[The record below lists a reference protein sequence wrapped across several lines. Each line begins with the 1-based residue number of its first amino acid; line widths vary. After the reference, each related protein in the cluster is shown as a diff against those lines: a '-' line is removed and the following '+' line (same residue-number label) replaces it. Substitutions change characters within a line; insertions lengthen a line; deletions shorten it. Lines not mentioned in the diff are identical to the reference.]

1 MKLILGMVR
10 QDRMDDVRTA
20 LGKVNVRGI
29 RVTKVQDYSPQRHPE
44 GVWRGQSY
52 TLDYT
57 IKLEFRCVVHDDDTD
72 CAVRAIMCA
81 ARTGCVGD
89 GDVVVIPIE
98 HRYNIHNG
106 DRDAS

>member
-52 TLDYT
+52 HLKPTR
-57 IKLEFRCVVHDDDTD
+57 FSRGSRH
-72 CAVRAIMCA
+72 
-81 ARTGCVGD
+81 
-89 GDVVVIPIE
+89 P
-98 HRYNIHNG
+98 
-106 DRDAS
+106 